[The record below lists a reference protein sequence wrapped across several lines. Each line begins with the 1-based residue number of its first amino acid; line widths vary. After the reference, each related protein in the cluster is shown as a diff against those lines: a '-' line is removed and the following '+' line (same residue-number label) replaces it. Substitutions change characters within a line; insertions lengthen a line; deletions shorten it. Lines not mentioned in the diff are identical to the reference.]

1 MYYCSY
7 KTGSQ
12 ILNKLNVDNSLV
24 KVFSKNVD
32 RDMLILLTARAL
44 RIENQDTIDS
54 SIVGTWNLG

>member
-32 RDMLILLTARAL
+32 RDMLTARAL
-44 RIENQDTIDS
+44 RIENQDTIDA
-54 SIVGTWNLG
+54 SIVGT